1 MKKRY
6 QLPEHVEVIDTIRGI
21 VELETTDLTNELQ
34 DRFEVMAGRLAEEL
48 DLPWSLVAERLE
60 KTVEELTIL
69 TLFKGTRDV
78 TGDLDRDQAAIS
90 TKLAEDPNFWPKA

>member
-69 TLFKGTRDV
+69 GLFKGTRNIQPPIV
-78 TGDLDRDQAAIS
+78 
-90 TKLAEDPNFWPKA
+90 